1 MMMMVDIVVVVVES
15 RGIELRLFSHFS
27 FLFHASILEPNLNLT
42 FVERDHTGDFHSS
55 LPS

>member
-1 MMMMVDIVVVVVES
+1 MMMMVDIVVVVES

-27 FLFHASILEPNLNLT
+27 FLFHASILEPNLHLT